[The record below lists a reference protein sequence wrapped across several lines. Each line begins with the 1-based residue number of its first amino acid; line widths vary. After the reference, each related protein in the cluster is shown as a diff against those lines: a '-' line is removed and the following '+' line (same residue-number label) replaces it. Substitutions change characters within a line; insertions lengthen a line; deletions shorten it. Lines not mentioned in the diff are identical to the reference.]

1 MKTQSEKLPQVA
13 YFCMEFGLDTTFASY
28 SGGLGI
34 LAGDHLKAAHD
45 ARVPLVGI
53 GIRWKQGYHEQAI
66 DEDGRPY
73 DCYRSR
79 MYPFL
84 EDTGIVVKVPIR
96 KHTVHCKVW
105 KVDCFG
111 NAPLYLL
118 DTDVPENGNRWIT
131 GQLYGWFGEE
141 RVAQELVLGVGGVK
155 ALAALGIKPD
165 VYHFNEGHAALAG
178 LELIRQEIEKGASFH
193 DAWRSTREKIVF
205 TTHTPVEAGNE
216 THSHELLEYMGG
228 QLGLTIQQMHEIGG
242 TPFNMTV
249 AGLRLCRGANAVA
262 QLHGETAREM
272 WKPVDN
278 RPEIIAITNGVHNPT
293 WQAPEI
299 VSASL
304 RPDRV
309 WEAHQTLKRKTIDF
323 IAERSGVR
331 LDPNALLI
339 GFSRRA
345 ATYKRS
351 DLIFADESVIAPL
364 LRDRKVQIVF
374 SGKAHPLDEGG
385 KAIIHTL
392 VKMMKQ
398 YPESVVFLVN
408 YDMEIGAMLTR
419 GCDVWLNNPRR
430 PMEACGTSGMK
441 AAMNGVLNLSILDGW
456 WPEACEHGV
465 NGWQISDEVVPTTT
479 EEQDRRD
486 VESLY
491 SVLTKCVLPTYY
503 DDRAKWQQMMV
514 KSIEST
520 QELFSA
526 DRMIREYYDR
536 LYVRG

>member
-1 MKTQSEKLPQVA
+1 MTTSTQQLPRVA
-13 YFCMEFGLDTTFASY
+13 YFCMEFGLDNSFASY

-45 ARVPLVGI
+45 AKVPLVGI
-53 GIRWKQGYHEQAI
+53 GIRWKQGYHDQAL
-66 DEDGRPY
+66 DEEGRPY
-73 DCYRSR
+73 DCYRAR
-79 MYPFL
+79 TYPFL
-84 EDTGIVVKVPIR
+84 IDTGITVTVPIR
-96 KHTVHCKVW
+96 KASVVCKVW

-111 NAPLYLL
+111 NVPLYLL

-141 RVAQELVLGVGGVK
+141 RVAQELVLGVGGIKLLK
-155 ALAALGIKPD
+155 ALGFEPD

-178 LELIRQEIEKGASFH
+178 LELIRQEMEKGRSFH
-193 DAWRSTREKIVF
+193 DAWRATREKIVF
-205 TTHTPVEAGNE
+205 TTHTPVPAGNE
-216 THSHELLEYMGG
+216 THPHELLAYMGG
-228 QLGLTIQQMHEIGG
+228 QLGLSVEQMHEIGG
-242 TPFNMTV
+242 TPFNMTI

-272 WKPVDN
+272 WAGVDN
-278 RPEIIAITNGVHNPT
+278 RPEIVAITNGVHNPT

-299 VSASL
+299 VEAL
-304 RPDRV
+304 PRTERV
-309 WEAHQTLKRKTIDF
+309 WDAHQALKRRTIDL

-331 LDPNALLI
+331 FDTDTLLI

-351 DLIFADESVIAPL
+351 DLIFADESVIGPL

-385 KAIIHTL
+385 KAIIHSLT
-392 VKMMKQ
+392 KMMKR

-408 YDMEIGAMLTR
+408 YDMEIGASLTR
-419 GCDVWLNNPRR
+419 GCDIWLNNPRR

-456 WPEACEHGV
+456 WPEACKHGV
-465 NGWQISDEVVPTTT
+465 NGWQISDESVLAST
-479 EEQDRRD
+479 EEQDKRD
-486 VESLY
+486 AASLYKILVES
-491 SVLTKCVLPTYY
+491 VIPTYY
-503 DDRAKWQQMMV
+503 GDKAAWQRMMV
-514 KSIEST
+514 NSIEST

-526 DRMIREYYDR
+526 DRMIREYYER
-536 LYVRG
+536 LYTRG

>member
-1 MKTQSEKLPQVA
+1 
-13 YFCMEFGLDTTFASY
+13 
-28 SGGLGI
+28 
-34 LAGDHLKAAHD
+34 
-45 ARVPLVGI
+45 
-53 GIRWKQGYHEQAI
+53 
-66 DEDGRPY
+66 
-73 DCYRSR
+73 
-79 MYPFL
+79 
-84 EDTGIVVKVPIR
+84 
-96 KHTVHCKVW
+96 
-105 KVDCFG
+105 
-111 NAPLYLL
+111 
-118 DTDVPENGNRWIT
+118 
-131 GQLYGWFGEE
+131 
-141 RVAQELVLGVGGVK
+141 
-155 ALAALGIKPD
+155 

-178 LELIRQEIEKGASFH
+178 LELIRQEMEKGVPFH
-193 DAWRSTREKIVF
+193 QAWRSTREKIVF

-262 QLHGETAREM
+262 QLHGETACEM
-272 WKPVDN
+272 WKPVNN

-299 VSASL
+299 VSAL
-304 RPDRV
+304 PNKEQV
-309 WEAHQTLKRKTIDF
+309 WDAHQALKIKTINF
-323 IAERSGVR
+323 IAERSGVK
-331 LDPNALLI
+331 LDPEALLI

-408 YDMEIGAMLTR
+408 YDMEIGALLTR

-465 NGWQISDEVVPTTT
+465 NGWQISDEVVPATT
-479 EEQDRRD
+479 EEQDKRD
-486 VESLY
+486 AASLY
-491 SVLTKCVLPTYY
+491 SVLTKSVIPTYY
-503 DDRAKWQQMMV
+503 DDRAKWKQMMI

-520 QELFSA
+520 QDAFSA
-526 DRMIREYYDR
+526 DRMIREYYER
-536 LYVRG
+536 LYVKG